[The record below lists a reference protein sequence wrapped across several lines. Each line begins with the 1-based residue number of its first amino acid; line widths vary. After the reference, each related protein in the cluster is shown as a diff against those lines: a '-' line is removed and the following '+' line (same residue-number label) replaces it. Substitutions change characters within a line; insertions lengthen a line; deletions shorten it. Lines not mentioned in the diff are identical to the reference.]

1 MVRDEKM
8 SGNKWHLLRDN
19 EDKPTETLCG
29 RTTKDRDFFP
39 RTARLATKDI
49 NQFKERPCKACLR
62 LVAYNRSGLYMGKI
76 HDLEELWK
84 KRRMGVLQ

>member
-1 MVRDEKM
+1 M

-39 RTARLATKDI
+39 KTARLVTTDI
-49 NQFKERPCKACLR
+49 KQFRERPCNACLKIF
-62 LVAYNRSGLYMGKI
+62 AYNRSGLYLGERYEVE
-76 HDLEELWK
+76 DLLK
-84 KRRMGVLQ
+84 KRRMGVL